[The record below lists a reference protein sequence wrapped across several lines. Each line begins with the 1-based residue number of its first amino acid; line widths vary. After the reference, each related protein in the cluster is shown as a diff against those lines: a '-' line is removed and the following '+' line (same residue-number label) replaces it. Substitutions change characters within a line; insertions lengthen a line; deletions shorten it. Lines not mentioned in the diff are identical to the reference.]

1 MALATNAMTTYHA
14 VGNREDLIDVITNIS
29 PVDTWVTTNIGTT
42 RAEAIKHEWQTDA
55 LAAAA
60 SNATLE
66 GDDLSSGAIVATS
79 RLSNSCQILRKSFTV
94 TDTQEAV
101 KHAGRASEI
110 DYQTMKISKELAR
123 DIEYALV
130 INAVEVTGTSAVAR
144 QLKGILGWIT
154 TNVTTASAST
164 VDLTETLLND
174 NLALV
179 WAQGGKPS
187 NTLVGSYQKRRI
199 DTFTTNTRNIMAEE
213 QKLVAAVNLYQSS
226 YGVIAVRLH
235 QILNGASTTTVINLG
250 DPELWQ
256 KAWLRPVNR
265 IEIPRAGSARKFMM
279 EAELTLEARQEKG
292 SGKITGLKGA

>member
-1 MALATNAMTTYHA
+1 MGLATNAFTAYHA
-14 VGNREDLIDVITNIS
+14 AGNREDLIDVITNIS
-29 PVDTWVTTNIGTT
+29 PTDTWVTTNIGST
-42 RAEAIKHEWQTDA
+42 RAENIKHEWQTDA
-55 LAAAA
+55 LATAA

-66 GDDLSSGAIVATS
+66 GDDLSSGAITATS

-94 TDTQEAV
+94 TDTQEAI

-123 DIEYALV
+123 DIEYAV
-130 INAVEVTGTSAVAR
+130 VVNAAEVTGTSGVAR
-144 QLKGILGWIT
+144 QMKGLLGWIA
-154 TNVTTASAST
+154 TNNTTASATT
-164 VDLTETLLND
+164 VDLNETLLND
-174 NLALV
+174 NLALI

-187 NTLVGSYQKRRI
+187 NAIVGSYQKRRI
-199 DTFTTNTRNIMAEE
+199 DSFTTNTRNIMAED

-235 QILNGASTTTVINLG
+235 TILNSASTTTVIILG
-250 DPELWQ
+250 DLELWQ

-265 IEIPRAGSARKFMM
+265 QEIPRAGSARKFMM

-292 SGKITGLKGA
+292 SGKITLLKGV